1 MTTAGEPISTSRTRH
16 PDVEPG
22 VSAMARPAA
31 SLQCRTGAVAC
42 MAGSAPALALTRA
55 SNAPAGLT
63 GSTATSQQRRRWHG
77 TRVASSSKR
86 CASLSRWGITD
97 VLRVGSMNPKP
108 TSPESRAHQIKHRL
122 CDVGGSPS
130 KEFNHVLIK
139 QVVGSLWTPCCRE
152 RHLAPGSHALEGPVH
167 EMRAPRRSER
177 PSEIEVVGGASAPDR
192 AAAPPDVLDAVHAGG
207 GRCIRAGGVCRGSCE
222 LRPPR

>member
-108 TSPESRAHQIKHRL
+108 TSPESRAHQTKHRL

-152 RHLAPGSHALEGPVH
+152 RHPLDAMLPRAASRPWITCSRRSGARNAGAAAE
-167 EMRAPRRSER
+167 RAPIRNRGCGWRICARS
-177 PSEIEVVGGASAPDR
+177 
-192 AAAPPDVLDAVHAGG
+192 
-207 GRCIRAGGVCRGSCE
+207 GSGTA
-222 LRPPR
+222 